1 MNLVSDFHRHDE
13 LLRPRI
19 RELELNEIHRVLK
32 PLVSVQMAIINAD
45 FRLPLPMFCYNN
57 ILRLQKRS

>member
-45 FRLPLPMFCYNN
+45 VL
-57 ILRLQKRS
+57 LQQYSAPAEAKLT